1 MHARVLNLRVE
12 NSKGHVVV
20 SFVCICLALA
30 SCDDLPDATKRD
42 QGPGLSHISD
52 PSSVLL

>member
-1 MHARVLNLRVE
+1 MHARVLNLRVD
-12 NSKGHVVV
+12 NRTGHVVV